1 MRKEAEIHIKGWGKE
16 EWIVN
21 NDKYC
26 GKILYF
32 DKGKKCSFHKH
43 KIKDETFRLS
53 KGKMILRGGYDED
66 INKAKVFVLQE
77 GDIFHIPVGYIHQM
91 EAIEDS
97 ELYEFSTQHFESDS
111 YRIIKG
117 D

>member
-1 MRKEAEIHIKGWGKE
+1 MRKVAEIHIKGWGKE
-16 EWIVN
+16 EWVVN

-32 DKGKKCSFHKH
+32 NKGKKCSFHKH
-43 KIKDETFRLS
+43 EIKDEVFRLA

-66 INKAKVFVLQE
+66 IDKAEVFILQE
-77 GDIFHIPVGYIHQM
+77 GDIFHIPIGYIHQM

-97 ELYEFSTQHFESDS
+97 ELYEFSTTHFEFDS